1 MASLNGFLRA
11 LALRGAFGAAAA
23 FSVVA
28 AADAQ
33 WFPPL
38 GAAPPGE
45 IVERLQAEGYVLIQP
60 LRRNGTVYLADVRA
74 GSGGHE
80 RLVLDAWSGEILQ
93 RFVARPRIG
102 RSGSE
107 TFFVEG
113 GEFSSPPPLGPPPA
127 RDFFAYGG
135 APDAQTP
142 PGPVGRP
149 EPGPRSKVRR
159 PGAFG
164 HKAPEPTPQYAT
176 PPAAQ
181 TAKPQDGGGTG
192 NAGSATATGAPPAAT
207 EPARPAA
214 QPPSGSP
221 APSPAMAET
230 QPKAAPPS
238 SRPSAP
244 VPQPAGQR
252 GDKSKVNDIPVNPL
266 E

>member
-11 LALRGAFGAAAA
+11 LGLRAAFGAAAA

-74 GSGGHE
+74 GTGGHE

-107 TFFVEG
+107 TYFVEG

-135 APDAQTP
+135 PPDAQP
-142 PGPVGRP
+142 PPLGPVGRP
-149 EPGPRSKVRR
+149 ERRQGRRSNRGRR
-159 PGAFG
+159 PPVTRRPSPPRRTQPRLQRKPPGRRTEEGLAIP
-164 HKAPEPTPQYAT
+164 APQP
-176 PPAAQ
+176 PPARRTRAPSERREARRAAAAQ
-181 TAKPQDGGGTG
+181 QQSRSVSGHGRD
-192 NAGSATATGAPPAAT
+192 AT
-207 EPARPAA
+207 EGRPSVFRSVD
-214 QPPSGSP
+214 SGS
-221 APSPAMAET
+221 
-230 QPKAAPPS
+230 
-238 SRPSAP
+238 SARREARR
-244 VPQPAGQR
+244 QIEG
-252 GDKSKVNDIPVNPL
+252 

>member
-11 LALRGAFGAAAA
+11 LTLRAAFGAAAA

-45 IVERLQAEGYVLIQP
+45 IVERLQAGGYVLIQP

-135 APDAQTP
+135 PPNAQTP

-181 TAKPQDGGGTG
+181 TAKPQDGGGT
-192 NAGSATATGAPPAAT
+192 AGSATATGAPPAAT

-238 SRPSAP
+238 SGPSAP
-244 VPQPAGQR
+244 VPQPAGKP